1 MAATTDGQ
9 KFRVIGTRPIRH
21 DGIEK
26 VTGAAK
32 YGADYNFPGMLHGK
46 VLRSPHA
53 HATIKSI
60 KVDKALKLPGVKAI
74 VTAADLPELADR
86 IEQGGEIPVNMA
98 HVSLNILAR
107 RKVLYDGHAVA
118 AVAATSPAIAEEACE
133 LIEVD
138 YHVLPHVIDVE
149 AAMKPDA
156 PLLHD
161 DLFTQ
166 GVDPKPT
173 HASNIAKQ
181 IGFTKGDLDAGFREA
196 DVTIER
202 RYSSPP
208 VHQGYIEPHACVV
221 SVAADGQCTVWSSS
235 QGQFMVR
242 AYCAKLLGIDISQIR
257 AIPAEI
263 GGGFGGK
270 TLIYLEPLAL
280 AMSKKSGRP
289 VKMVMSREEVFRG
302 TGPAAGS
309 VVEVRLG
316 AKKDGRITAAEA
328 VLKYQA
334 GAFPGSPVGPGCM
347 CAFAMYDIPNA
358 NVTGYDVVSNRPKV
372 AAYRAPGAPNSSYGV
387 ESCLDELADQL
398 GIDPLVLR
406 EKNAAK
412 DGVKA
417 LHGPTWQN
425 IGYAATVEAAKN
437 HPHMKEPL
445 GPNQGRGVASGFW
458 FNIGGESSAACHIN
472 EDGTAVVAVG
482 TPDIGGSRASMAMM
496 AAEILGIPVERVR
509 PIVADTSSIGFSFL
523 TGGSRV
529 TFATG
534 MATTQAAE
542 KVVEELRKRAAMIW
556 DISPDAV
563 EWKDGKA
570 FPAGANAGSFEPL
583 PLAEIALKSGRT
595 GGPITAE
602 VSVNAQGA
610 GPGFATH
617 ICDVEVDKET
627 GYVKILRYTAVQ
639 DVGRAIH
646 PSYVEGQIQGGVAQ
660 GIGWALNEEYIYD
673 KDGRLE
679 NPGFLDYRV
688 PVAPDVPMI
697 DAVMVEVPNPRHPF
711 GARGVGEV
719 PIVPPMAAVANAI
732 NDAIG
737 VRMRDLPM
745 SPPRLRAAIDA
756 QEPMRRAA
764 E

>member
-1 MAATTDGQ
+1 MTYMPKELQ
-9 KFRVIGTRPIRH
+9 KVVGTRPIRP
-21 DGIEK
+21 DGVDK
-26 VTGAAK
+26 VTGRANF
-32 YGADYNFPGMLHGK
+32 GADMVMPGMLWGK
-46 VLRSPHA
+46 VKRSPHA
-53 HATIKSI
+53 HARIMSI
-60 KVDKALKLPGVKAI
+60 NIDKALKLPGVKA
-74 VTAADLPELADR
+74 VATAQDFPPIASEEAFVGEGPMNFRDLSS
-86 IEQGGEIPVNMA
+86 NCMA
-98 HVSLNILAR
+98 R
-107 RKVLYDGHAVA
+107 GKVLYDGHAVA
-118 AVAATSPAIAEEACE
+118 AVAATSPSIAEEACE
-133 LIEVD
+133 LIEVE
-138 YHVLPHVIDVE
+138 YHVLPYVIDVE
-149 AAMKPDA
+149 GAMKPDA

-173 HASNIAKQ
+173 HPSNVAKVVA
-181 IGFTKGDLDAGFREA
+181 FNKGDVDAGFRDA
-196 DVTIER
+196 DVIIER
-202 RYSSPP
+202 RYSTQP
-208 VHQGYIEPHACVV
+208 VHQAYIEPHACVV
-221 SVAADGQCTVWSSS
+221 SAAADGQCTIWSSS

-242 AYCAKLLGIDISQIR
+242 AYCAKLLGIDISDIR

-270 TLIYLEPLAL
+270 TLVYLEPVALAL
-280 AMSKKSGRP
+280 AKKTGRP

-302 TGPAAGS
+302 TGPAAGC
-309 VVEVRLG
+309 VVEVKLG
-316 AKKDGRITAAEA
+316 AKKDGTLTAGEV

-358 NVTGYDVVSNRPKV
+358 KVTGYDVVSNRPKV

-387 ESCLDELADQL
+387 ESCLHELADQL
-398 GIDPLVLR
+398 GIDPLALR

-425 IGYAATVEAAKN
+425 IGYAQTLEAAKN
-437 HPHMKEPL
+437 HPHLKEKL
-445 GPNQGRGVASGFW
+445 GPNQGRGIASGFW

-472 EDGTAVVAVG
+472 EDGTAVVVSG
-482 TPDIGGSRASMAMM
+482 NPDIGGSRASIGMM
-496 AAEILGIPVERVR
+496 AAEVLGIPVEKVR
-509 PIVADTSSIGFSFL
+509 TIVGDTSSIGFSFL

-534 MATTQAAE
+534 MAATQAAE
-542 KVVEELRKRAAMIW
+542 KVVEELKKRAAMIW
-556 DISPDAV
+556 DIPADAV

-570 FPAGANAGSFEPL
+570 YPAGPNAGSFEPL

-595 GGPITAE
+595 GGPISAE
-602 VSVNAQGA
+602 LSINAQGA

-627 GYVKILRYTAVQ
+627 GQVKILRYTAVQ

-646 PSYVEGQIQGGVAQ
+646 PSYVEGQIQGGVTQ

-673 KDGRLE
+673 KNGRLD

-688 PVAPDVPMI
+688 PVASDLPMI
-697 DAVMVEVPNPRHPF
+697 EAVMVENPNPRHPF

-732 NDAIG
+732 ADAIG

-745 SPPRLRAAIDA
+745 SPPRLRAALDA
-756 QEPMRRAA
+756 QEPVRKAA

>member
-1 MAATTDGQ
+1 MSAP
-9 KFRVIGTRPIRH
+9 VPIRP
-21 DGIEK
+21 DGVDK
-26 VTGAAK
+26 VTGRANF
-32 YGADYNFPGMLHGK
+32 GADMVMPGMLWGK
-46 VLRSPHA
+46 VKRSPHA
-53 HATIKSI
+53 HARIMAINT
-60 KVDKALKLPGVKAI
+60 DKALALPGVKAV
-74 VTAADLPELADR
+74 VTADDFPPIASEEAFVGEGPMNFRDLSS
-86 IEQGGEIPVNMA
+86 NCMA
-98 HVSLNILAR
+98 R
-107 RKVLYDGHAVA
+107 GKVLYDGHAVA
-118 AVAATSPAIAEEACE
+118 AVAATSASIAEEACE
-133 LIEVD
+133 LIEVE

-149 AAMKPDA
+149 EAMKPGA

-173 HASNIAKQ
+173 HPSNVAKK
-181 IGFTKGDLDAGFREA
+181 IGFTKGDAAAGFREA
-196 DVTIER
+196 DVIIER

-221 SVAADGQCTVWSSS
+221 SMAADGQCTIWSSS

-242 AYCAKLLGIDISQIR
+242 AYCAKLLGIDISNIR

-270 TLIYLEPLAL
+270 TLVYLEPVALAL
-280 AMSKKSGRP
+280 AKKTGRP

-309 VVEVRLG
+309 VVEVKLG
-316 AKKDGRITAAEA
+316 AKKDGTLTAGELT
-328 VLKYQA
+328 LKYQA

-347 CAFAMYDIPNA
+347 CGFAMYDIPNA
-358 NVTGYDVVSNRPKV
+358 QVTGYDVVSNRPKV
-372 AAYRAPGAPNSSYGV
+372 AAYRAPGAPNSSWGV

-398 GIDPLVLR
+398 GIEPLTLR

-425 IGYAATVEAAKN
+425 IGYAETVAAAKN
-437 HPHMKEPL
+437 HPHMKEKL
-445 GPNQGRGVASGFW
+445 GPNQGRGIASGFW
-458 FNIGGESSAACHIN
+458 FNIGGESSAAVHVN

-496 AAEILGIPVERVR
+496 VSEILGIPVERVR

-534 MATTQAAE
+534 MAATQAAE
-542 KVVEELRKRAAMIW
+542 QVVEQMKQRAAMIW
-556 DISPDAV
+556 DIPPDAV

-570 FPAGANAGSFEPL
+570 YPAGANAGSFEPL
-583 PLAEIALKSGRT
+583 PLAEIALKAGRT

-602 VSVNAQGA
+602 VSINAQGA

-617 ICDVEVDKET
+617 ICDVEVDRET
-627 GYVKILRYTAVQ
+627 GHVKILRYTAVQ

-646 PSYVEGQIQGGVAQ
+646 PSYVEGQIQGGVTQ

-673 KDGRLE
+673 KDGKLE

-688 PVAPDVPMI
+688 PVASDLPMI
-697 DAVMVEVPNPRHPF
+697 EAVMVENANPRHPF

-719 PIVPPMAAVANAI
+719 PIVPPMAAVGNAI
-732 NDAIG
+732 AAAIG

-745 SPPRLRAAIDA
+745 SPPRLRAALDA
-756 QEPMRRAA
+756 HAPVRKAA